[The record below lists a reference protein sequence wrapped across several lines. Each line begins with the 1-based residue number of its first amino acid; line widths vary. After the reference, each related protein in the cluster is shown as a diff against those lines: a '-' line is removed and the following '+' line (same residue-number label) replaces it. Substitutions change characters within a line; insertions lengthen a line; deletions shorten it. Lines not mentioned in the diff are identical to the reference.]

1 MFENSVAIQ
10 DGAHEEVLCP
20 HCDEPLVFGMKDN
33 AHEFSIKSIEFIVSL
48 GNENVFNKVLE
59 VDPMRFHNLVNLPP
73 EKSHRKQN
81 LLAIAEEM
89 IPL

>member
-1 MFENSVAIQ
+1 MKWFNTQSVQLVTIRYKS
-10 DGAHEEVLCP
+10 L
-20 HCDEPLVFGMKDN
+20 HC
-33 AHEFSIKSIEFIVSL
+33 IKSIEFIVSL